1 MPRIRHLSYHV
12 YDNEPEA
19 KESIRHDKPNSKAIF
34 QEGGRGGVYFSFR
47 GKTYLAG
54 YFDFSGLLKEVEKH
68 PESWREAMICL
79 DEATEE
85 AIMLAKEEL
94 ASRMRSTV

>member
-12 YDNEPEA
+12 YDNELEA

-34 QEGGRGGVYFSFR
+34 QERSESSHRQAGGRGGVYFSFR

-68 PESWREAMICL
+68 PESWREA
-79 DEATEE
+79 
-85 AIMLAKEEL
+85 
-94 ASRMRSTV
+94 